1 MSSTPSDTDSRFRLF
16 FGGPDQ
22 PPRRLRDLLEFHIDA
37 VPAGGEIFWATYY
50 FRDRALASALIRAQQ
65 RGVKLRV
72 VLEAKPRTPRANL
85 PVVELLE
92 NTGDLGKNLRLIR
105 HRWPDNL
112 GFRTPRLHL
121 KLYFFSHPQP
131 HVLLGTFN
139 PSGDIPEDPDLMKE
153 IGDQDHGH
161 NYLIEV
167 SDRPLVR
174 PLRDHLLRLHASHHG
189 PWERFL
195 AGNKSIVADETEI
208 YLFPRLKRNILR
220 QKLAGL
226 PAATHLRIA
235 VSHFNDKQI
244 GKTLQALAWR
254 GTKIEIL
261 AHDTER
267 RVPPWIENLLDAKLS
282 FHRYRHPEG
291 LPMHNKFILI
301 DSPPGREIICGSM
314 NFSVRSLRA
323 NHELLMVSKN
333 PALYHGFL
341 ERWDEMMAETR
352 RYPTEHQIT

>member
-1 MSSTPSDTDSRFRLF
+1 MSSIPSDKDSRFRLL

-22 PPRRLRDLLEFHIDA
+22 APRSLRDLLEFHIDA

-65 RGVKLRV
+65 RGVNLRV
-72 VLEAKPRTPRANL
+72 VLEAKPRTSRANL
-85 PVVELLE
+85 PVVELLG
-92 NTGDLGKNLRLIR
+92 NTGNLGKNLRLIR

-112 GFRTPRLHL
+112 GLRTPRLHL

-139 PSGDIPEDPDLMKE
+139 PSGDIPEDAELMKE
-153 IGDQDHGH
+153 IGDQDRGH
-161 NYLIEV
+161 NYLIEIDDRQLV
-167 SDRPLVR
+167 S
-174 PLRDHLLRLHASHHG
+174 PLRDHLLHLHAAHHG
-189 PWERFL
+189 PWERFV
-195 AGNKSIVADETEI
+195 AGNKSIITDDAEI
-208 YLFPRLKRNILR
+208 YLFPRLKRDILR
-220 QKLAGL
+220 QKLAAL
-226 PAATHLRIA
+226 PSDTHLRIA

-244 GKTLQALAWR
+244 GKTLQTLARR
-254 GTKIEIL
+254 GAKIEIL

-282 FHRYRHPEG
+282 FRRYRHPEE

-301 DSPPGREIICGSM
+301 DSPLGRESMCGSM

-333 PALYHGFL
+333 SALYHGFL
-341 ERWDEMMAETR
+341 KRWEEMVEETR
-352 RYPTEHQIT
+352 RYPQNTR